1 MNIYFKCSTKKKS
14 IFASIKAHEHKKL
27 FKPMKEYFAT
37 PQVLTSP

>member
-1 MNIYFKCSTKKKS
+1 MQYQKKKV
-14 IFASIKAHEHKKL
+14 FLLQLKADEHKKL